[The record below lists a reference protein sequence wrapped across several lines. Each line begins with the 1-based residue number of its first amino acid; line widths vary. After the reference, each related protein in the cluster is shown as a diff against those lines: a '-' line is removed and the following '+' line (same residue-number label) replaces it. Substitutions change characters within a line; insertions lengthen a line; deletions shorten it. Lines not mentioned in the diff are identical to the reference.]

1 MSYKTANRA
10 YSNSKKRENFTHDTS
25 SSAQFNELIKKTYKE
40 KGAFGY
46 ICVQSPDSDKE
57 ISNWEQDPD
66 LECSWAFV
74 SPNLLTRGE
83 DGLATNQVDQA
94 VETHNIKHYV
104 LSQDTLAGGNF
115 TGALTVN
122 TAGAIASAT
131 GGKTWTEFKT
141 AA

>member
-1 MSYKTANRA
+1 MSYKTANSA

-74 SPNLLTRGE
+74 SPNLLTRGA
-83 DGLATNQVDQA
+83 DGSATNQVDQA
-94 VETHNIKHYV
+94 VETHDIKHYV
-104 LSQDTLAGGNF
+104 LSQDKSDGGNF
-115 TGALTVN
+115 LGGLAVD
-122 TAGAIASAT
+122 AGAIVSEDNGTNWATFSA
-131 GGKTWTEFKT
+131 
-141 AA
+141 